1 MKIYT
6 HSTKKL
12 LLIIIIIINYDSSV
26 IIWLLQTDQDSEL
39 RNGKGEGGLNLN
51 FFTEFFTWLVLW

>member
-6 HSTKKL
+6 YSTKKL
-12 LLIIIIIINYDSSV
+12 LLIMTLLQLYDSYKL
-26 IIWLLQTDQDSEL
+26 IKTEL

>member
-12 LLIIIIIINYDSSV
+12 LLIIIIIIINYDSSV

-39 RNGKGEGGLNLN
+39 RNGRGG
-51 FFTEFFTWLVLW
+51 T